1 MKLVKKALFSVVEVA
16 FMFLL
21 IIFSLGFIYNPSV
34 SNSFDQDNSYAIISL
49 LDIINRNDLIV
60 ETVFQEDLTLT
71 PIQENW
77 SELETILNSQ
87 VENYYLSLY
96 DGSNYKIIFDC
107 NVNFKIEKN
116 QILLMG
122 DSSNN
127 LFSYRV
133 LTLGVCS

>member
-21 IIFSLGFIYNPSV
+21 IIFSLGFIYNPSL
-34 SNSFDQDNSYAIISL
+34 SNSFDQDNSYTIISL

-60 ETVFQEDLTLT
+60 EIVFQEDLTLT

-77 SELETILNSQ
+77 NELENILNSQ

-107 NVNFKIEKN
+107 NVNFKIQKN